1 MDYVVT
7 FFAIFFTDVF
17 YVYYFKSVQNN
28 KAFTA
33 GAWAGAIAI
42 MASIAVINYTHDN
55 WHILSVGSGAF
66 CGTYIGMVI
75 RKKYEI

>member
-1 MDYVVT
+1 MDYVIT

-28 KAFTA
+28 KALKA

-55 WHILSVGSGAF
+55 WHILSVGLGAF
-66 CGTYIGMVI
+66 CGTYIGMII
-75 RKKYEI
+75 RKKHET